1 MAEER
6 RLKRVG
12 WVGGLVNMAIKVL
25 LNEGGELRIRITDES
40 HTALQLFRS
49 RLNDNKDVEYANY
62 FIGHPE
68 LDQPEFYIRCKKGKD
83 PAKILKGLC
92 KNIAKE
98 FDGLTLP

>member
-1 MAEER
+1 M
-6 RLKRVG
+6 G
-12 WVGGLVNMAIKVL
+12 WVGGLINMAIKVL
-25 LNEGGELRIRITDES
+25 LNEGGELRVRITGES
-40 HTALQLFRS
+40 HTALQLFRP

-68 LDQPEFYIRCKKGKD
+68 LDEPEFYLRCKKGKD

>member
-1 MAEER
+1 M
-6 RLKRVG
+6 G

-25 LNEGGELRIRITDES
+25 LNEGGELRVRITGES

-49 RLNDNKDVEYANY
+49 RLNDSKDVEYANY
-62 FIGHPE
+62 FVGHPE
-68 LDQPEFYIRCKKGKD
+68 LDQPEFYLRCKKGKD